1 MVKLLMHY
9 LTSVALILLFTLSSL
24 SAQIV
29 HQDYV
34 DGELFIR
41 THTALSPN
49 DVWSKQKT
57 RYTDLQSVLSTLDVT
72 AVDYLY
78 PVLRYQSEELD
89 NILWVK
95 FTHEASIDP
104 VLKALNAMDV
114 VDYAERV
121 PLMKTN
127 LVPNDPGTNQV
138 YALSLIDAFDAFDI
152 HTGGNSVICVVDNA
166 IQITH
171 PDLAPNVWVNPG
183 EIPNNGIDDDNNGY
197 VDDVNGWDAADNDND
212 PNPPNSSFSH
222 GTHCSGTAAAATNNG
237 TGVASIGY
245 NCKLMSAK
253 ATRSNS
259 NNQYLDNTY
268 GGTEYAIAAG
278 ADVVSMS
285 FGGGGFSNAYQSL
298 FNFGHGQGIT
308 FVAAAGNDN
317 TSQVFYPAGY
327 NYVISVASTTS
338 NDSKS
343 SFSNYGSWIDIAAP
357 GSGIYSTIPNN
368 TYGTQSGTS
377 MACPLVAG
385 LCGLLKS
392 YNPALTPDE
401 IENCLDQSADNIDA
415 QNPSYVGALG
425 AGRINALGALQCTN
439 PTNPPVVQF
448 MSDANGPQ
456 CTGATVQFMDQSL
469 YNPTS
474 WTWSFPG
481 GSPAT
486 STAQNPTVTYA
497 NNGLYDVTLTA
508 TNQYGSTTLTE
519 SAYIEIGPNG
529 VEIFFD
535 EDFESGLNAWTIE
548 NPDAGE
554 TWEVVTV
561 GGTNNGNQ
569 AARVNNYNYDASGQ
583 RDAII
588 SPVLDFTGRS
598 SLRLNVDY
606 AHRRYSQN
614 QADSLIISIS
624 TDGGNSYTQL
634 FGQAEDGTGTFAT
647 GYTTT
652 NDFIPSTPD
661 DWCYAG
667 VLTGCIDLDLSAY
680 DGQGNVLLKIENV
693 NDYGNNMYVDNVQ
706 LSSNCFIQPG
716 APTAQFSYSAS
727 SGCPPITVQ
736 YTDESY
742 GNPAPSSWSWSFPG
756 GSPSSST
763 QQNPT
768 VTYGTDGTFDVSLTV
783 SNGNGSDTY
792 TQTGIVTV
800 NSGQTTQFYF
810 EDFEVV
816 GQSGWT
822 LQNPD
827 GSIAWAATTNA
838 SGINGSRS
846 IWMNFYNYQNGIG
859 QEDYLFTQNGL
870 DFTGQSNVQL
880 TFDYAYARFD
890 DGNGSINSDKIEIFV
905 STDGG
910 NTYPDLV
917 FTGEEDGTGNF
928 STSPDAQSSFVPSTA
943 DDWCGSGFGASCPTI
958 DMSAYDGLADVRLRV
973 VSTNNYGNNFYI
985 DNIDLSSGCSP
996 VATGPTANF
1005 SSTNATGC
1013 APFTVTY
1020 TNNSLGSPTSEQW
1033 LFPGGNPASSTS
1045 SPVTV
1050 NYNNAGQY
1058 DVTLIVSDGVEND
1071 TLLRSNYV
1079 DAQTPQNAVC
1089 QNTTVALNANGIY
1102 SLNASEIDVTPA
1114 SQCGNPDIG
1123 LTGVTFYTCNN
1134 LGPNNIVLTYD
1145 YGSFQSSCAAT
1156 VTVVDNRF
1164 PDVYCV
1170 NTTVSLDANGIGV
1183 LSPDD
1188 VDNGSIDNCSITS
1201 RTLSQTTFSCADIGP
1216 QFVVMD
1222 VTDAS
1227 GNTESCSILVNVV
1240 DGNVPIPSF
1249 GYGLNGLEVN
1259 FNNASN
1265 GNWVTADW
1273 NFGDGGTAQGDLV
1286 SHTYAAPGQYIVS
1299 LTLNNGCTSITE
1311 VDTITVFGNPNS
1323 IENFNIEGITANPNP
1338 TQDIIELSYAG
1349 SLTSVDLELQTMLGQ
1364 QIWSKSA
1371 VALGGPFNE
1380 RISLA
1385 NLAGG
1390 NYILSIIDVNGNH
1403 YDFVVSKIE

>member
-1 MVKLLMHY
+1 MVKLLMQY

-121 PLMKTN
+121 PLMKTT
-127 LVPNDPGTNQV
+127 LVPNDPDANQV

-197 VDDVNGWDAADNDND
+197 VDDVNGWDAADTDND

-1020 TNNSLGSPTSEQW
+1020 TSNSLGSPTSEQW

-1114 SQCGNPDIG
+1114 SECGNPDIG
-1123 LTGVTFYTCNN
+1123 LTGVTIYTCNN

-1164 PDVYCV
+1164 PDVYCA

-1349 SLTSVDLELQTMLGQ
+1349 SLTPVDLELQTMLGQ

-1371 VALGGPFNE
+1371 VALGGPFNG

>member
-1 MVKLLMHY
+1 MHY

-1020 TNNSLGSPTSEQW
+1020 TSNSLGSPTSEQW

-1164 PDVYCV
+1164 PDVYCA

>member
-1 MVKLLMHY
+1 MAKSSMHY
-9 LTSVALILLFTLSSL
+9 LTSIAFVLLCTLSSL

-34 DGELFIR
+34 DGELFVR

-49 DVWSKQKT
+49 DIWSKQKT
-57 RYTDLQSVLSTLDVT
+57 RYADLQSVLSTLDVT

-78 PVLRYQSEELD
+78 PVLRHQSEELD

-95 FTHEASIDP
+95 FARSTSIDQ
-104 VLKALNAMDV
+104 VLKALNTMDE

-121 PLMKTN
+121 PLMKTT

-138 YALSLIDAFDAFDI
+138 YSLNLIDAFDAFDI

-166 IQITH
+166 IQISH

-183 EIPNNGIDDDNNGY
+183 EIPNNGVDDDNNGY
-197 VDDVNGWDAADNDND
+197 VDDINGWDAADNDND

-259 NNQYLDNTY
+259 NNQFLDNTY

-343 SFSNYGSWIDIAAP
+343 SFSNYGTWIDIAAP
-357 GSGIYSTIPNN
+357 GSSIYSTIPNN

-385 LCGLLKS
+385 VCGLLKS

-415 QNPSYVGALG
+415 QNPSYVGDLG
-425 AGRINALGALQCTN
+425 AGRINALSALQCTN

-456 CTGATVQFMDQSL
+456 CAGATVQFMDQSL
-469 YNPTS
+469 YNPSS
-474 WTWSFPG
+474 WSWSFPG

-508 TNQYGSTTLTE
+508 TNQYGSSTFTE
-519 SAYIEIGPNG
+519 STYIEVGPNG
-529 VEIFFD
+529 IEIFFD
-535 EDFESGLNAWTIE
+535 EDFESGLNAWTID
-548 NPDAGE
+548 NPDGAV

-561 GGTNNGNQ
+561 GGTNSGSQ
-569 AARVNNYNYDASGQ
+569 AAKLDNFNYDASGQ
-583 RDAII
+583 RDAIV
-588 SPVLDFTGRS
+588 SPALDFTGRS
-598 SLRLNVDY
+598 SLRLTVDY

-614 QADSLIISIS
+614 EADSLIISIS
-624 TDGGNSYTQL
+624 TDGGVNYTPL
-634 FGQAEDGTGTFAT
+634 FAEAEDGSGTLAT

-652 NDFIPSTPD
+652 AEFIPSTPD

-680 DGQGNVLLKIENV
+680 DGQGNVRLKIENV

-706 LSSNCFIQPG
+706 LSSNCFIAPG

-756 GSPSSST
+756 GSPSTST
-763 QQNPT
+763 TQNPT
-768 VTYGTDGTFDVSLTV
+768 ITYGADGTYDVSLTV

-792 TQTGIVTV
+792 TQTGIITV
-800 NSGQTTQFYF
+800 NSAQTTQFYF
-810 EDFEVV
+810 EDFEVA

-822 LQNPD
+822 LTNPD
-827 GSIAWAATTNA
+827 GGVSWAATTNA
-838 SGINGSRS
+838 SGISGSRS
-846 IWMNFYNYQNGIG
+846 LWMNFFNYDNAIG
-859 QEDYLFTQNGL
+859 EEDYLNSQAL
-870 DFTGQSNVQL
+870 DLTGQDNVQL
-880 TFDYAYARFD
+880 TFDYAYARYVD
-890 DGNGSINSDKIEIFV
+890 ANGATNADKIEVFV

-917 FTGEEDGTGNF
+917 FTGEENGTGNF
-928 STSPDAQSSFVPSTA
+928 STSADVQTSFVPSTA
-943 DDWCGSGFGASCPTI
+943 DDWCGSGFGAPCPVI
-958 DMSAYDGLADVRLRV
+958 DLSAYDGLADVRLRV

-985 DNIDLSSGCSP
+985 DNVDLSSGCSP
-996 VATGPTANF
+996 TATGPIASF

-1020 TNNSLGSPTSEQW
+1020 TNNSLGSPNSEQW
-1033 LFPGGNPASSTS
+1033 LFPGGNPAASTS

-1050 NYNNAGQY
+1050 TYNNAGQY
-1058 DVTLIVSDGVEND
+1058 DVTLIVSDGVDGD

-1079 DAQTPQNAVC
+1079 DAQTPQNAAC
-1089 QNTTVALNANGIY
+1089 QNTTVSLNGNGIY
-1102 SLNASEIDVTPA
+1102 SLSASEIDVTPS
-1114 SQCGNPDIG
+1114 SQCGNPTISLAG
-1123 LTGVTFYTCNN
+1123 ITTFTCSYVGQNN
-1134 LGPNNIVLTYD
+1134 VVLTYD
-1145 YGSFQSSCAAT
+1145 YGSFQSSCTAT

-1164 PDVYCV
+1164 PDVYCA
-1170 NTTVSLDANGIGV
+1170 NTTVSLDANGLGV

-1188 VDNGSIDNCSITS
+1188 VDNGSTDNCSITS

-1216 QFVVMD
+1216 QFIVMD

-1259 FNNASN
+1259 FNNASA
-1265 GNWVTADW
+1265 GNWITADW
-1273 NFGDGGTAQGDLV
+1273 DFGDGGTAQGDLV
-1286 SHTYAAPGQYIVS
+1286 SHTYAAPGQYIIS

-1311 VDTITVFGNPNS
+1311 VDTIIVFGNPNS
-1323 IENFNIEGITANPNP
+1323 IGDFNLERISANPNP
-1338 TQDIIELSYAG
+1338 TQDVIELSYAG
-1349 SLTSVDLELQTMLGQ
+1349 PLNSIDLELQTMLGQ
-1364 QIWSKSA
+1364 KIWSKSK
-1371 VALGGPFNE
+1371 VSLGGQFVE

-1385 NLAGG
+1385 NLAEG
-1390 NYILSIIDVNGNH
+1390 NYVLSIIDSNRNR
-1403 YDFVVSKIE
+1403 YDLVVSKTE

>member
-1 MVKLLMHY
+1 MVKLLMQY

-41 THTALSPN
+41 TRTALSPN

-197 VDDVNGWDAADNDND
+197 VDDVNGWDAADTDND

-327 NYVISVASTTS
+327 NYVISVASTTGS
-338 NDSKS
+338 DSKS

-439 PTNPPVVQF
+439 PTNPPVVQY

-1020 TNNSLGSPTSEQW
+1020 TSNSLGSPTSEQW

-1164 PDVYCV
+1164 PDVYCA

-1311 VDTITVFGNPNS
+1311 VDTIIVFGNPNS
-1323 IENFNIEGITANPNP
+1323 IENFNVEGITANPNP

>member
-1 MVKLLMHY
+1 MQY

-1020 TNNSLGSPTSEQW
+1020 TSNSLGSPTSEQW

-1164 PDVYCV
+1164 PDVYCA

>member
-1 MVKLLMHY
+1 MVKLLMQY

-95 FTHEASIDP
+95 FTHEASIEP

-486 STAQNPTVTYA
+486 STVQNPTVTYA

-996 VATGPTANF
+996 VATGPSANF

-1020 TNNSLGSPTSEQW
+1020 TNNSLGAPTSEQW

-1114 SQCGNPDIG
+1114 SECGNPDIG
-1123 LTGVTFYTCNN
+1123 LTGVTIYTCNN

-1164 PDVYCV
+1164 PDVYCA

-1371 VALGGPFNE
+1371 VALGGLLNE

>member
-121 PLMKTN
+121 PLMKTT
-127 LVPNDPGTNQV
+127 LVPNDPDANQV

-327 NYVISVASTTS
+327 NYVISVASTTGS
-338 NDSKS
+338 DSKS

>member
-1 MVKLLMHY
+1 MQY

-34 DGELFIR
+34 DGELFIK

-166 IQITH
+166 IQISH

-212 PNPPNSSFSH
+212 PNPPNQSFSH

-357 GSGIYSTIPNN
+357 GSSIYSTIPNN

-486 STAQNPTVTYA
+486 SSAQNPTVTYA

-667 VLTGCIDLDLSAY
+667 VLTGCIDLDLSTY

-1114 SQCGNPDIG
+1114 SECGNPDIG
-1123 LTGVTFYTCNN
+1123 LTGVTIYTCNN

-1164 PDVYCV
+1164 PDVYCA
-1170 NTTVSLDANGIGV
+1170 NTTVSLGANGIGV

>member
-1 MVKLLMHY
+1 MQY

-95 FTHEASIDP
+95 FTHEASIEP

-486 STAQNPTVTYA
+486 STVQNPTVTYA

-996 VATGPTANF
+996 VATGPSANF

-1020 TNNSLGSPTSEQW
+1020 TNNSLGAPTSEQW

-1114 SQCGNPDIG
+1114 SECGNPDIG
-1123 LTGVTFYTCNN
+1123 LTGVTIYTCNN

-1164 PDVYCV
+1164 PDVYCA

-1371 VALGGPFNE
+1371 VALGGLLNE

>member
-1 MVKLLMHY
+1 MVKLLMQY

-742 GNPAPSSWSWSFPG
+742 GNPATSSWSWSFPG

-1020 TNNSLGSPTSEQW
+1020 TSNSLGSPTSEQW

-1164 PDVYCV
+1164 PDVYCA